1 MDAVMQNMGRKSG
14 PERGAAL
21 VIAIFSLMLISVVAT
36 SLILTAGTQT
46 AIRSN
51 YKSAMHAFY
60 DAKAGVEEARGRL
73 WKGNPNTIANCVF
86 PGDANMPIGRV
97 CYITNPANGENVDP
111 TVLDPSNPYADF
123 EYKDEWG
130 YDVTSAAVQPFIP
143 SVSPVASANIAGP
156 LYKWVRITPRTH
168 LSAKLGDDNS
178 DNTLLLFDGMNTNT
192 SGSGAQVLTIT
203 SLAVTPYGSRR
214 MVQYTV
220 SPGSASAAVLNF
232 QSALTLDGNNVTF
245 TGSSH
250 TGFSINGIDSDAPP
264 PPPGM
269 PPSGVSAIGFTNNND
284 SSSSNILAG
293 AVPTSDYVSPS
304 GSGTA
309 AIGPVSV
316 PTLLQTPSSLD
327 ALVQNITQSADAVIN
342 GPVTQSDTHNVMPA
356 GMSATNPMITVV
368 NGDLTI
374 SDWRNTGYG
383 LLLVTGTLTYDP
395 DASWNGIILVIGK
408 GQFIST
414 QNGNGSINGVLLI
427 AQTRDPVSGKLL
439 STLGPASFKQTGQAV
454 GIHYS
459 SKSVAAA
466 QALVPFQVLSFREIA
481 QTTP

>member
-1 MDAVMQNMGRKSG
+1 MNAVMQTARRKSG

-21 VIAIFSLMLISVVAT
+21 VIAIFSLMLISVIAT

-60 DAKAGVEEARGRL
+60 DAKAGLEEARGRL
-73 WKGNPNTIANCVF
+73 WTGNPNTIANCVS
-86 PGDANMPIGRV
+86 PGGGSMPMGRV
-97 CYITNPANGENVDP
+97 CYITNPANGETVDP
-111 TVLDPSNPYADF
+111 TILDLANPYADF

-156 LYKWVRITPRTH
+156 LYKWVRITPRTN
-168 LSAKLGDDNS
+168 LSAKTGT
-178 DNTLLLFDGMNTNT
+178 DNTPLLFDGVNTNPT
-192 SGSGAQVLTIT
+192 GTGTGAQVLTIT
-203 SLAVTPYGSRR
+203 ALAVTPYGSRR

-220 SPGSASAAVLNF
+220 STGSAGSATLSF
-232 QSALTLDGNNVTF
+232 PSALTLVGNNVAF
-245 TGSSH
+245 TGSSKP
-250 TGFSINGIDSDAPP
+250 GYAINGNDMDALPAN
-264 PPPGM
+264 
-269 PPSGVSAIGFTNNND
+269 PSGVSAIGYTNSND
-284 SSSSNILAG
+284 SSSSNITAG
-293 AVPTSDYVSPS
+293 AVPATDYLSPT
-304 GSGTA
+304 GTP

-327 ALVQNITQSADAVIN
+327 TLVQNITLSADAVIT
-342 GPVTQSDTHNVMPA
+342 GPVTQSDSHNVMPA

-395 DASWNGIILVIGK
+395 DASWDGIILVIGK

-414 QNGNGSINGVLLI
+414 QNGNGFINGVLLI

-439 STLGPASFKQTGQAV
+439 SALGSASFKQTGQAG

-459 SKSVAAA
+459 SKFVAGA
-466 QALVPFQVLSFREIA
+466 QSLVPYQVLSFREIA
-481 QTTP
+481 QTNP

>member
-1 MDAVMQNMGRKSG
+1 MQKTIRNSSR
-14 PERGAAL
+14 ERGAAL

-51 YKSAMHAFY
+51 YKSSMHAFY

-73 WKGNPNTIANCVF
+73 WTGNPNTIANCVF
-86 PGDANMPIGRV
+86 PGGGSMPIGRV
-97 CYITNPANGENVDP
+97 CYITNPSAGETVDP

-123 EYKDEWG
+123 EYKQEWG
-130 YDVTSAAVQPFIP
+130 YDVTSAAVQPFIS
-143 SVSPVASANIAGP
+143 SVSPVPSANIAGP
-156 LYKWVRITPRTH
+156 LYKWVRITPRTEASGN
-168 LSAKLGDDNS
+168 LDIDADGTIGITPLFFDGLNVF
-178 DNTLLLFDGMNTNT
+178 DNTG
-192 SGSGAQVLTIT
+192 GVPAGAQLLTIT

-220 SPGSASAAVLNF
+220 TTGSLAAALPTF
-232 QSALTLDGNNVTF
+232 PSALTLVGNNVAF
-245 TGSSH
+245 TGSSKP
-250 TGFSINGIDSDAPP
+250 GYAINGNDMDAL
-264 PPPGM
+264 PGN
-269 PPSGVSAIGFTNNND
+269 PSGVSAIAFTNSND
-284 SSSSNILAG
+284 SSSSNVTAG
-293 AVPTSDYVSPS
+293 AVPATDYLSPT
-304 GSGTA
+304 GTP
-309 AIGPVSV
+309 AIGPVTL
-316 PTLLQTPSSLD
+316 PTLFQTPSSLET
-327 ALVQNITQSADAVIN
+327 LVQNITQSADAVIT

-356 GMSATNPMITVV
+356 GMSATSPMITVV

-374 SDWRNTGYG
+374 SDWRSTGYG

-427 AQTRDPVSGKLL
+427 AQTHDPVSGKLL
-439 STLGPASFKQTGQAV
+439 SALGPASFKQTGQAG

-459 SKSVAAA
+459 SKFVAGA
-466 QALVPFQVLSFREIA
+466 QSLVPYQVLSFREIA

>member
-1 MDAVMQNMGRKSG
+1 MDAVMQNMRRKSG

-21 VIAIFSLMLISVVAT
+21 VIAIFSLMLISVIAT

-51 YKSAMHAFY
+51 YKSSMHAFY

-73 WKGNPNTIANCVF
+73 WTGNPNTIANCVF
-86 PGDANMPIGRV
+86 PGGSSMPIGRV
-97 CYITNPANGENVDP
+97 CYITNPANGEIVDP

-123 EYKDEWG
+123 EYQDEWQHP
-130 YDVTSAAVQPFIP
+130 VTNDNVQKPFIA
-143 SVSPVASANIAGP
+143 SVSTVGNIAGP
-156 LYKWVRITPRTH
+156 LYKWVRITPRTN
-168 LSAKLGDDNS
+168 LSAKLGDDNTS
-178 DNTLLLFDGMNTNT
+178 FLLFDGVNTNST
-192 SGSGAQVLTIT
+192 GTGAQVLTIT

-220 SPGSASAAVLNF
+220 STGSASPATLSFPA
-232 QSALTLDGNNVTF
+232 ALTLVGNNVAF
-245 TGSSH
+245 TGSSKP
-250 TGFSINGIDSDAPP
+250 GFAINGNDMDAPQ
-264 PPPGM
+264 GQ
-269 PPSGVSAIGFTNNND
+269 PSGVNAIGFTNSND
-284 SSSSNILAG
+284 SSSSNVTAG
-293 AVPTSDYVSPS
+293 AVPATDYLSPS
-304 GSGTA
+304 GTP
-309 AIGPVSV
+309 AIGPVTV
-316 PTLLQTPSSLD
+316 PTLLQTPNSLD
-327 ALVQNITQSADAVIN
+327 ALVQNITQSADAVIT
-342 GPVTQSDTHNVMPA
+342 GPVTQSDSHNVMPA
-356 GMSATNPMITVV
+356 GMSATSPMITVV

-395 DASWNGIILVIGK
+395 DASWNGIVLVIGK

-414 QNGNGSINGVLLI
+414 QNGTGSINGVLLI

-439 STLGPASFKQTGQAV
+439 STLGPASFKQTGQAG

-459 SKSVAAA
+459 GKSVAAA
-466 QALVPFQVLSFREIA
+466 QALVPYQVLSFREIA